1 MILSKCY
8 QHITNKQNL
17 KVDIRV
23 RQRIRFNFV
32 GDPSSWES
40 PRDICPFNNL
50 IGRTI
55 KLFSAPNPPKRMREA
70 NVLRSGIRR
79 DGGE

>member
-32 GDPSSWES
+32 GVCLCDF
-40 PRDICPFNNL
+40 RDLNRFY
-50 IGRTI
+50 
-55 KLFSAPNPPKRMREA
+55 
-70 NVLRSGIRR
+70 NV
-79 DGGE
+79 